1 MSMTSPSELQQFAL
15 FIQSK
20 LQAGEANLSPE
31 EALDQWR
38 EENPSDEEFEEN
50 VRAIQV
56 ALDRL
61 DSGVRGIPIEALEQ
75 EFLAAQR
82 ARTQNP

>member
-15 FIQSK
+15 FIQAK
-20 LQAGEANLSPE
+20 LQAGEADISPE

-50 VRAIQV
+50 VRAIQE
-56 ALDRL
+56 ALDQL
-61 DSGVRGIPIEALEQ
+61 DAGVRGISIEALEQ
-75 EFLAAQR
+75 EFLAVQR
-82 ARTQNP
+82 ARAKNS